1 MSRAVERHEAKLAE
15 LESERDALGSVLT
28 RDEAERKARDYGLA
42 VRRDEVA
49 ALVLNGHAHGQPLQR
64 VLNAY
69 TASGS
74 PLPFDEWAI
83 ETVLALDG
91 ITVTDKQRDS
101 RLRKLGASISAVEKD
116 LLAARKAAAMEAL
129 EKQFAG
135 EAA

>member
-1 MSRAVERHEAKLAE
+1 MSLDVERHEAKLAE
-15 LESERDALGSVLT
+15 LESERDALGRVLT
-28 RDEAERKARDYGLA
+28 RDEAERKARDYGGA

-49 ALVLNGHAHGQPLQR
+49 ALILNGHAHGQPLQR

-91 ITVTDKQRDS
+91 IKLTDKQRDS
-101 RLRKLGASISAVEKD
+101 RLRKLGAEIAATEKQ
-116 LLAARKAAAMEAL
+116 LLAARKQEAL
-129 EKQFAG
+129 EQLERDFAP